1 MGFTRFQ
8 LWVAMGVIVMMPG
21 SSIRADDAHDNG
33 ARVTVFATGLN
44 DPRGLA
50 FDSDG
55 TMYVAEAGT
64 GGSTTTAG
72 ACDQVLPPVGPKL
85 GGSTARI
92 VAINR
97 RGAIAVVAEGLPSSQ
112 ASPLIGGDKEGVS
125 AVTFAGRR
133 LYGLISGGGCSHG
146 HIDPGAHNGVV
157 SIDRH
162 GVSLLADLSAWLL
175 ANPGAKG
182 AEVPR
187 NADYEP
193 DGTWYSML
201 SARGQLYAVEPNHG
215 LLVSVDPS
223 NGHVE
228 LVKDLFATFGDHT
241 YTTLARDRGD
251 LYVGTLGQ
259 IAFVPGLFP
268 PVPDFERSFEAGI
281 YRVSPNG
288 AAVQVASGLHAVL
301 GIAFDGQHRMYV
313 LQSPIFVPGTGSLV
327 RLGKQGRVETLV
339 SGLNFPSALVRGP
352 DDAFY
357 VSACGYHCGPG
368 EGGILRVSIGD
379 AGSSNEEHEE

>member
-1 MGFTRFQ
+1 MRLTRFYVW
-8 LWVAMGVIVMMPG
+8 LAAGVMVVMPG
-21 SSIRADDAHDNG
+21 TSIRADDAHHNRT
-33 ARVTVFATGLN
+33 RVTVFATGLN

-55 TMYVAEAGT
+55 NLYVAEAGT
-64 GGSTTTAG
+64 GGSTSTAG
-72 ACDQVLPPVGPKL
+72 MCDQVLPPVGPKL
-85 GGSTARI
+85 GGATGRI

-97 RGAIAVVAEGLPSSQ
+97 RGAISVVAQSLPSSQ
-112 ASPLIGGDKEGVS
+112 ASPLIGGDKEGAA
-125 AVTFAGRR
+125 AVTFSGNR
-133 LYGLISGGGCSHG
+133 LFGLISGGGCSHG
-146 HIDPGAHNGVV
+146 QRDPRAHNGII
-157 SIDRH
+157 SINRH
-162 GVSLLADLSAWLL
+162 GVSLVADLSAWLL

-182 AEVPR
+182 AEQPR
-187 NADYEP
+187 SPDYEP

-215 LLVSVDPS
+215 LLVSADPS

-228 LVKDLFATFGDHT
+228 LVNDLFATFGDHT

-268 PVPDFERSFEAGI
+268 PVPDFERSFQAGI

-327 RLGKQGRVETLV
+327 RLDNHGHAETLV
-339 SGLNFPSALVRGP
+339 TGLNFPSALVRGP
-352 DDAFY
+352 DGAFY
-357 VSACGYHCGPG
+357 ISACGYHCGPG
-368 EGGILRVSIGD
+368 EGGILRVSVGD
-379 AGSSNEEHEE
+379 AAGSNDDHEE